1 MVATAPPPAIRV
13 AVNDR
18 VLPVAPIE
26 ERGRV
31 LVPMRAMFE
40 ALGARVSYDASTA
53 AVDAASSEHRI
64 HLVIGSPQATV
75 DGRVVSLDVPART
88 VADRAYVPLRFVS
101 TALGAQVGF
110 DARTQ
115 IVNVTTV
122 QYVAFRSPTVTYGEM
137 PTPPAPLQS
146 SDGFAYDAA
155 SSLRLEVGGRWFA
168 PGSPIVV
175 RLTAPP
181 GGRAFAFLCTS
192 SWRYEMYAAPDSPFY
207 STTLYAPRS
216 ERIDSCPITAMYESW
231 NGNAI
236 YSQYPIFV
244 QFPGP
249 TILGPSIAG
258 SPTPLPTIRPIPRMT
273 TEPRATPPAEPRKV
287 RPIPDIRRTPPP
299 SSAR

>member
-1 MVATAPPPAIRV
+1 MVASAPPPAIRV

-31 LVPMRAMFE
+31 LVPMRAIFE
-40 ALGARVSYDASTA
+40 ALGARVSYDAATGA
-53 AVDAASSEHRI
+53 IDAAASAHRI

-75 DGRVVSLDVPART
+75 DGRIVPLDVPART

-101 TALGAQVGF
+101 TALGAQVGY

-115 IVNVTTV
+115 LVNVTSV

-137 PTPPAPLQS
+137 PTPPPPLAS
-146 SDGFAYDAA
+146 SDGLAFDE
-155 SSLRLEVGGRWFA
+155 STSLQLDVGGRWFA

-192 SWRYEMYAAPDSPFY
+192 SWRYEMYAAPDSPYY

-216 ERIDSCPITAMYESW
+216 ERIDSCPVTAMYESW
-231 NGNAI
+231 NGNVI

-249 TILGPSIAG
+249 PLLGPSIAG
-258 SPTPLPTIRPIPRMT
+258 PPTPIPRMT
-273 TEPRATPPAEPRKV
+273 AEPRATPPPEPHKV
-287 RPIPDIRRTPPP
+287 RPIPDVRKTPPP
-299 SSAR
+299 NSAR